1 MFDFLFGS
9 KKPTLKII
17 DFIWKTKEEKYR
29 AIANKMFSG
38 EAIILACFFDDT
50 KNELIQIA
58 NVLQVPASASLSSYE
73 KILLLSADS
82 LMHTNTSLKHQ
93 IIFVEHY
100 PSFDIENETLLNI
113 NEIFKHDRYTFFM
126 SLDEPLFQYFGAD
139 RMVAIL
145 ERMGFQENESISHK
159 MLTESIK
166 KVQQKVDKEAKS
178 MQDTQNAKEW
188 FALNLRSEK

>member
-1 MFDFLFGS
+1 MFEFLFGS

-29 AIANKMFSG
+29 AIANKMLSG
-38 EAIILACFFDDT
+38 EAIIVAYFFDDT

-58 NVLQVPASASLSSYE
+58 NVLQVPASASLLSFE
-73 KILLLSADS
+73 KIMLLSADS

-93 IIFVEHY
+93 IIFAEHY
-100 PSFDIENETLLNI
+100 PSFAIEDEVLAHIGEKLNQQAI
-113 NEIFKHDRYTFFM
+113 TFFM

-139 RMVAIL
+139 RMVDIL
-145 ERMGFQENESISHK
+145 ERMGFQENESISHN

-166 KVQQKVDKEAKS
+166 KVQQKVDQEAKS

>member
-1 MFDFLFGS
+1 MFEFLFGS

-29 AIANKMFSG
+29 AIANKMLSG
-38 EAIILACFFDDT
+38 EAIIVAYFFDDT

-58 NVLQVPASASLSSYE
+58 NVLQVPASASLLSFE
-73 KILLLSADS
+73 KIMLLSADS

-93 IIFVEHY
+93 IIFAEHY
-100 PSFDIENETLLNI
+100 PSFAIEDEVLAHIGEKLNQQAI
-113 NEIFKHDRYTFFM
+113 TFFM

-139 RMVAIL
+139 RMVDIL
-145 ERMGFQENESISHK
+145 ERMGFQENESISHN

-166 KVQQKVDKEAKS
+166 KVQQKIDQEAKS
-178 MQDTQNAKEW
+178 MQATQNAKEW
-188 FALNLRSEK
+188 FALNLRNEK

>member
-1 MFDFLFGS
+1 ML
-9 KKPTLKII
+9 
-17 DFIWKTKEEKYR
+17 
-29 AIANKMFSG
+29 SG
-38 EAIILACFFDDT
+38 EAIIVAYFFDDT

-58 NVLQVPASASLSSYE
+58 NVLQVPASASLLSFE
-73 KILLLSADS
+73 KIMLLSADS

-93 IIFVEHY
+93 IIFAEHY
-100 PSFDIENETLLNI
+100 PSFAIEDEVLAHIGEKLNQQAI
-113 NEIFKHDRYTFFM
+113 TFFM

-139 RMVAIL
+139 RMVDIL
-145 ERMGFQENESISHK
+145 ERMGFQENESISHN

-166 KVQQKVDKEAKS
+166 KVQQKVDQEAKS

>member
-1 MFDFLFGS
+1 MFEFLFGS

-29 AIANKMFSG
+29 AIANKMLSG
-38 EAIILACFFDDT
+38 EAIIVAYFFDDT

-58 NVLQVPASASLSSYE
+58 NVLQVPASASLLSFE
-73 KILLLSADS
+73 KIMLLSADS

-93 IIFVEHY
+93 IIFAEHY
-100 PSFDIENETLLNI
+100 PSFAIEDEVLAHIGEKLNQQAI
-113 NEIFKHDRYTFFM
+113 TFFM

-139 RMVAIL
+139 RMVDIL
-145 ERMGFQENESISHK
+145 ERMGFQENESISHN
-159 MLTESIK
+159 MLTDSIK
-166 KVQQKVDKEAKS
+166 KVQQKVDQEAKS